1 MVAGLAGRHKAGSAQ
16 LSVSLLCRALQLGI
30 KQPHYFATHQ
40 PEWSNQHPASRSGQ
54 VRSTRYLDIQ
64 MRIRPQLWKLTD
76 GSEVTVR

>member
-1 MVAGLAGRHKAGSAQ
+1 MVAGLAGRHKAWSAQ
-16 LSVSLLCRALQLGI
+16 LSLSRALQLGI

>member
-1 MVAGLAGRHKAGSAQ
+1 MAWRWPGATRQGPHN
-16 LSVSLLCRALQLGI
+16 CPYPCALQLGI